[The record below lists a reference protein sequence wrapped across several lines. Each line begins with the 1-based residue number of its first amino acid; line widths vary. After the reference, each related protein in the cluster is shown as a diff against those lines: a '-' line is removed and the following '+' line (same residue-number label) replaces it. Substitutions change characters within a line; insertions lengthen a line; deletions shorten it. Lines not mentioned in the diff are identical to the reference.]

1 MKIKQKVL
9 ITITFNFYKIEKSK
23 KENSILYS
31 SHVSFTTIPGYTITI
46 YIMKY
51 TRKQKSEKV
60 KKKKKQKLGAL
71 PLEQFLSIGVCGC
84 GGDFDDKARENII
97 RVMNMRVAFNNKRVT
112 TLVTYGV

>member
-1 MKIKQKVL
+1 
-9 ITITFNFYKIEKSK
+9 
-23 KENSILYS
+23 
-31 SHVSFTTIPGYTITI
+31 
-46 YIMKY
+46 MKY

-97 RVMNMRVAFNNKRVT
+97 RVMNMWVAFNNKRVT